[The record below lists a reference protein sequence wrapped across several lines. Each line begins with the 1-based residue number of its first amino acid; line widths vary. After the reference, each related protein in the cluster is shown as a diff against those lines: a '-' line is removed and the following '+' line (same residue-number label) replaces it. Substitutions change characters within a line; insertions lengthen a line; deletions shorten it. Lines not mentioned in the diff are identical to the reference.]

1 MRIISG
7 TAKGK
12 KIHTPED
19 KNTRPLKDMVKESI
33 FNILDHSNLLNKNLE
48 DCTILDLFSGVGSFG
63 LEAISRGAKKV
74 VFFENYKPAI
84 KLLTK
89 NIDLLSFNKKSEV
102 NEINIETNNP
112 LEKLDYNFNLVFID
126 PPFNSKNLNK
136 ILENLFNSKTIT
148 FETLII
154 LHRHK
159 KADDQINSDIK
170 IVREEIYGLSKIN
183 FCYFNF

>member
-19 KNTRPLKDMVKESI
+19 KNTRPLRIWLKKSI

-89 NIDLLSFNKKSEV
+89 NIDLLSFNKKSEI

-126 PPFNSKNLNK
+126 PPFQSKNLNK
-136 ILENLFNSKTIT
+136 ILENLFNSKIIS

-159 KADDQINSDIK
+159 KADDQISSDIK